1 MLQIYVDDQNIITLA
16 LPLGARFVNNEI
28 IIDEALI
35 ETDREIPADQR
46 TAKIFKEIS
55 NSIYN
60 FMQVT
65 TDCPSQ
71 HESGYLPVL
80 DIQVKIQ
87 NNKIVHKFYK
97 KPISSNKVIMA
108 KSALP
113 TNVKRASLTEGVIRR
128 LRYTDRSLPWSE
140 VTEILSEYSNELRL
154 SGYDENFRSYKLSHG
169 LPTPVCGLRLGSRD
183 TSISF
188 SLLREAKKGS

>member
-1 MLQIYVDDQNIITLA
+1 
-16 LPLGARFVNNEI
+16 
-28 IIDEALI
+28 
-35 ETDREIPADQR
+35 
-46 TAKIFKEIS
+46 
-55 NSIYN
+55 
-60 FMQVT
+60 MQVT

-154 SGYDENFRSYKLSHG
+154 SGYDENFRSFKL
-169 LPTPVCGLRLGSRD
+169 VSRASD
-183 TSISF
+183 ASVWPQTQESGHLYFVLAITRGKEGFVRS
-188 SLLREAKKGS
+188 